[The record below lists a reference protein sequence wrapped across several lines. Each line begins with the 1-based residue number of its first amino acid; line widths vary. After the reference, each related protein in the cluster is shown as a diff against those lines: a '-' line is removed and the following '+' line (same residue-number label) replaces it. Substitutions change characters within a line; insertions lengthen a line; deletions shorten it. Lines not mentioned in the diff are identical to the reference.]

1 MNGRKNEQDQEFDFY
16 ELVRIN
22 DDLNDWGHGI
32 RQEIIGKQGVIF
44 GITHQ
49 LRELKCYVYVNDL
62 RKTYGIAGKSLES
75 LGHYEKRENL
85 VPEFSAF
92 FLGLFTYH
100 MGYAGMAQNPEF
112 FAKFERHM
120 TIWENVF
127 EPQSIALCL
136 EYALSNLAEVDRY
149 RFTQYKYPDEVV
161 QDYLIRYRDSLQRRS
176 S

>member
-1 MNGRKNEQDQEFDFY
+1 MSERTSKQDQAFDFY
-16 ELVRIN
+16 ELIQIN
-22 DDLNDWGHGI
+22 DDVNNWGHGI

-44 GITHQ
+44 GITLQ
-49 LRELKCYVYVNDL
+49 LGELKCYVYVNDL

-75 LGHYEKRENL
+75 LGHYEKREDL

-92 FLGLFTYH
+92 FFGLFTYH
-100 MGYAGMAQNPEF
+100 MGYDGMAENSEF

-136 EYALSNLAEVDRY
+136 EYALSHLEEVDRY
-149 RFTQYKYPDEVV
+149 RFVQNKYPDEVV
-161 QDYLIRYRDSLQRRS
+161 QDYLIRYRDSFLRRAS
-176 S
+176 